1 MSNEASKAMVRR
13 NFDSR
18 FATRWLV
25 GDGIDIGAGNDA
37 IGMFSQMLPLMTSL
51 RGWDLPDGDA
61 MLMEGVADESLDFVH
76 SSHCLEHLQD
86 PLVALGNWV
95 RICKPGGHVV
105 VMVPDED
112 LYEQGIFP
120 STFNDDHKWTF
131 TVCKTGTWS
140 PRSINLTALLGHF
153 ASVVSIQK
161 IEVLDAGYHFGAP
174 RFDQTGL
181 VTGEAAIEFVL
192 RKRTADEIARG
203 GRYPAA

>member
-1 MSNEASKAMVRR
+1 MHEASKAMVRR

-25 GDGIDIGAGNDA
+25 GEGIDIGAGNDA
-37 IGMFSQMLPLMTSL
+37 IGMFAQMLPLMTSL
-51 RGWDLPDGDA
+51 RAWDLPDGDA
-61 MLMEGVADESLDFVH
+61 MLMEGVADESFDFVH

-86 PLVALGNWV
+86 PVVALGNWI

-112 LYEQGIFP
+112 LYEQGVFP

-131 TVCKTGTWS
+131 TVCKASTWS
-140 PRSINLTALLGHF
+140 PRSINLTALLSHF
-153 ASVVSIQK
+153 ADVVSVQK

-174 RFDQTGL
+174 RVDQTGL

-192 RKRTADEIARG
+192 RKRTADEVARG